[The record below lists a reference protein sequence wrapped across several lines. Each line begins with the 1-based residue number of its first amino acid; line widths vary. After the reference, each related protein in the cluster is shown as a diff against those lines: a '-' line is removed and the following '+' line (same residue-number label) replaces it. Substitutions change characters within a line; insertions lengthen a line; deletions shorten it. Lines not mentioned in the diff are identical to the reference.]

1 MKKLSKMILFIMMIS
16 IITIVLCSCGG
27 NTGNLKSTKV
37 TLYGKT
43 YEFPV
48 KGSELLDNGWSV
60 PSNISYTKEFQPQK
74 LTIVGGLKLKHID
87 GGAIGLSSVCN
98 TDTSPK
104 ELNDCFILGFEI
116 NNYEN
121 NMKSFL
127 GDNAVVFP
135 CGITARSSY
144 DDVVSAFGEPDDK
157 NEQFKFASVQ
167 NGSQQKTLSYQY
179 QVSSGATF
187 EFSFNNEDNS
197 ICGMKIEAKSP
208 FED

>member
-1 MKKLSKMILFIMMIS
+1 MKKTSKMLLFIM
-16 IITIVLCSCGG
+16 IITIITVVLCSCGG
-27 NTGNLKSTKV
+27 NTGNLNSTKV

-43 YEFPV
+43 YELPV
-48 KGSELLDNGWSV
+48 KGSEMLDNGWSV

-74 LTIVGGLKLKHID
+74 ITIISGLKLKYKD
-87 GGAIGLSSVCN
+87 GGVVDLSSVCN

-104 ELNDCFILGFEI
+104 ELSDCLILDFEI
-116 NNYEN
+116 ENYDN

-127 GDNAVVFP
+127 GDNAVLFP

-157 NEQFKFASVQ
+157 NEQFKHASVQ
-167 NGSQQKTLSYQY
+167 NGSKQKTLYYSN
-179 QVSSGATF
+179 QVSSGASF
-187 EFSFNNEDNS
+187 QFSFNNEDNS
-197 ICGMKIEAKSP
+197 ICRMKIETKSP